1 MQIRIPYDPA
11 TNPLN
16 NNEWSFPLLEIIHIV
31 GFAIAMGTIFMVDL
45 RLIGIGM
52 RRRLSSQ
59 LSKDLAPW
67 TLGGLAAAL
76 MSGPLIFSSDP
87 NMYGCRTEL
96 VTDCPEAEGFTED
109 VSAVFVAPFTLCVNT
124 GEVLPAKLVS
134 PPYTAVTAWL
144 PAVSVL
150 VANVVTP
157 DALSAP
163 VPSVVEP
170 SLNVTFPVGVP
181 AAVEVTAA
189 VRVTDCPIVDGFSE
203 EVTAVPVAA

>member
-1 MQIRIPYDPA
+1 MQIPYDPA

-76 MSGPLIFSSDP
+76 ISGPLIFSSDP
-87 NMYGCRTEL
+87 NMYMNNTSFQFKMGALLIAL
-96 VTDCPEAEGFTED
+96 VYQYTIHRK
-109 VSAVFVAPFTLCVNT
+109 VAFSDPSPIVGALT
-124 GEVLPAKLVS
+124 GI
-134 PPYTAVTAWL
+134 
-144 PAVSVL
+144 VSV
-150 VANVVTP
+150 
-157 DALSAP
+157 ALW
-163 VPSVVEP
+163 VSVVAGGIFIAF
-170 SLNVTFPVGVP
+170 L
-181 AAVEVTAA
+181 
-189 VRVTDCPIVDGFSE
+189 
-203 EVTAVPVAA
+203 